1 MHLKQIKI
9 CIYNIYNMKIW
20 KKNTNI
26 WKEYAKRAIIL
37 EIYYIDI
44 NKDDFS

>member
-1 MHLKQIKI
+1 MHVQYLQ
-9 CIYNIYNMKIW
+9 YENL

-37 EIYYIDI
+37 EIHYIDI

>member
-1 MHLKQIKI
+1 MQYLQYENLK
-9 CIYNIYNMKIW
+9 
-20 KKNTNI
+20 KKSTNI

-44 NKDDFS
+44 NEDDFS